1 MKRPGDPGRTGPCL
15 GQNKSLS
22 SPEPRRGDHISFAHR
37 LADHLHPPAFSVAV
51 VGCDSEIPEP
61 TTSASHEPPSFDI
74 AGEEHVLQDM
84 VDEVLAHGVQELV
97 EVRPSIRLAV
107 TAALSRRECERAAAV
122 LKAAFTKVLA
132 KRK

>member
-1 MKRPGDPGRTGPCL
+1 M
-15 GQNKSLS
+15 
-22 SPEPRRGDHISFAHR
+22 
-37 LADHLHPPAFSVAV
+37 
-51 VGCDSEIPEP
+51 
-61 TTSASHEPPSFDI
+61 
-74 AGEEHVLQDM
+74 LQDM

-122 LKAAFTKVLA
+122 LKAAVTKVLA